1 MKNKND
7 SPKAEV
13 NRFKQMAR
21 EVIAHHFGSKPR
33 RVVHKTSGLS
43 NFVFAVDHPEGDLIV
58 RLSPEPTRINSF
70 IKEQWA
76 NNAAGNAGVPTAEI
90 LEVGNEII
98 GHPFMIMRVVEG
110 GNALYHPER
119 MKIISEMG
127 RYAALINSIPTENFG
142 GTFDWSS
149 NQLSRNETWKDYLE
163 KELKIEDKLQIL
175 ERYRA
180 VTPARIKQ
188 LREFFAAAAKLKF
201 KPALNHGDLRLKN
214 VIVDEAGKIKAF
226 IDWEDCTSNLAP
238 QWELSL
244 ALHDLWIDEKQ
255 TFLEGYNLPEKKL
268 REISPLVKAFNIINY
283 APIIEHLAQVK
294 DNIKLEQYRTRLQ
307 GDLDLYSL

>member
-1 MKNKND
+1 MKTKND

-13 NRFKQMAR
+13 DGFKQMVR
-21 EVIAHHFGSKPR
+21 EVIAHHFGSKPSR
-33 RVVHKTSGLS
+33 IVHKTSGLS
-43 NFVFAVDHPEGDLIV
+43 NFVFAVDHAEGDLIV

-76 NNAAGNAGVPTAEI
+76 NNAARKVGVPTAEI

-98 GHPFMIMRVVEG
+98 GHPFMITRAVKG
-110 GNALYHPER
+110 SNALHHPER

-127 RYAALINSIPTENFG
+127 RYAALINSIPTKNFG
-142 GTFDWSS
+142 ATFDWSS
-149 NQLSRNETWKDYLE
+149 NQLSRNEDWKDYLE
-163 KELKIEDKLQIL
+163 KELKVENKLQIL
-175 ERYRA
+175 EKSRA
-180 VTPARIKQ
+180 VSPATIKQ
-188 LREFFAAAAKLKF
+188 LQKIFETAAKLKF
-201 KPALNHGDLRLKN
+201 KPALNHGDIRLKN

-255 TFLEGYNLPEKKL
+255 YFLTGYNLSEKKL
-268 REISPLVKAFNIINY
+268 REIAPLVKAFNLVNY
-283 APIIEHLAQVK
+283 ASVIEQLSEAK
-294 DNIKLEQYRTRLQ
+294 DNIKLEQYRTRLE
-307 GDLDLYSL
+307 GYLDLYSL